1 MKDEDNHATE
11 RTLPVWMEQGRI
23 EFLLRSEVS
32 FWRDLVADCGDAVPP
47 ESVERMQQAL
57 ALAES
62 RLLQLYRG
70 DRDGFRSNGGP
81 VRTSEP
87 VDALVS

>member
-1 MKDEDNHATE
+1 MNDEDNHGTE
-11 RTLPVWMEQGRI
+11 RRLPAWMDQGRI

-32 FWRDLVADCGDAVPP
+32 FWRDLVTGSGDAVPP
-47 ESVERMQQAL
+47 ASIERMRQAL

-70 DRDGFRSNGGP
+70 EGGGIRSIDRP
-81 VRTSEP
+81 VGTSEP
-87 VDALVS
+87 IDTLLN